1 MKKLPVGIDDFREI
15 VQNNYYYIDKTK
27 FIEAILND
35 GGKVQLFIRPRRF
48 GKTLNMSTLKYFFDI
63 ESKEENKKLF
73 KGLYIEKSALIN
85 EQGKYPVIFISM
97 KGVKGDSYKKLKQSL
112 VVLISNIFE
121 QYKYLRNSLDER
133 DLMIFDKIW
142 KREDTEYRDSL
153 LFLTRILKDFYK
165 ENVVV
170 LIDEYDAPLLSA
182 YEYNYY
188 DKAVEF
194 FKELYGAVLK
204 TNINLKIGVMTGA
217 IRVAQAGIFS
227 DLNNLSVNTILNKS
241 FDEYFGLLEREVEY
255 ALKDYKIQ
263 YRIADVKSWY
273 DGYKFGDVE
282 VYNPWSVINYIK
294 EKELKAYWINT
305 SGNFLI
311 RDLLVKADAEILE
324 KLQSLMNKDEIIIE
338 ITENIPLGRNLGTE
352 HLWELML
359 FSGYLTIKEKISSIL
374 YTVKVPNEEVNSF
387 FKYTFVDILFNTSR
401 SKIGNII
408 GLLINKNILSI
419 IEVFQDILINA
430 VSYYDLDKR
439 YENSYHMLFTGFF
452 YGLSEL
458 YTVFSNVETGFGRAD
473 LVLKAKNNRFPS
485 YIFEFK
491 KSSSTHLEEDA
502 KKAYEQILDKKY
514 ESILTKEEI
523 KNIIKIGLAFDG
535 KEVKGFYSNII

>member
-1 MKKLPVGIDDFREI
+1 
-15 VQNNYYYIDKTK
+15 
-27 FIEAILND
+27 
-35 GGKVQLFIRPRRF
+35 
-48 GKTLNMSTLKYFFDI
+48 MSILKYFFDI

-73 KGLYIEKSALIN
+73 RGLYIEKSALIN

-97 KGVKGDSYKKLKQSL
+97 KGVKRDSYKKLKQSL

-153 LFLTRILKDFYK
+153 LFLTKILKDFYK

-311 RDLLVKADAEILE
+311 RDLLVKADAEILA

-359 FSGYLTIKEKISSIL
+359 FSGYLTVKEKISSIL

-401 SKIGNII
+401 SKIGNIT
-408 GLLINKNILSI
+408 GLQS
-419 IEVFQDILINA
+419 
-430 VSYYDLDKR
+430 
-439 YENSYHMLFTGFF
+439 
-452 YGLSEL
+452 
-458 YTVFSNVETGFGRAD
+458 
-473 LVLKAKNNRFPS
+473 
-485 YIFEFK
+485 
-491 KSSSTHLEEDA
+491 
-502 KKAYEQILDKKY
+502 
-514 ESILTKEEI
+514 
-523 KNIIKIGLAFDG
+523 IKIF
-535 KEVKGFYSNII
+535 